1 MYLPWNDIGPF
12 DEKRLQLSHTDF
24 QVRITELVRN
34 IPSERAELHT
44 LLHCC
49 MEKAKTKQHLSPC
62 WRFVVV
68 DLVEK
73 LWIIDRITR
82 ITLIIPHS
90 LTRLV
95 TVEFNMSLEALLSL
109 LRKSFP
115 AGTMLCI
122 PGTYL
127 NHVGSQSFG
136 RLICHFDSILEN
148 RNWKLV
154 RRVAGEPEPEHHIRR
169 LRSELLA
176 DLLQRRHP

>member
-1 MYLPWNDIGPF
+1 MYLPWNDIRPF

-62 WRFVVV
+62 WRFVAFN
-68 DLVEK
+68 LVEK

-82 ITLIIPHS
+82 ITLIIPHL

-95 TVEFNMSLEALLSL
+95 TVEFMSLEDLVSL
-109 LRKSFP
+109 LRKPLS
-115 AGTMLCI
+115 AGAVLCI
-122 PGTYL
+122 SGTYL

-136 RLICHFDSILEN
+136 RFVCHFDSIL
-148 RNWKLV
+148 
-154 RRVAGEPEPEHHIRR
+154 
-169 LRSELLA
+169 
-176 DLLQRRHP
+176 